1 MRRLRLLALAAATVG
16 TAAQASEATT
26 TPGVLFVSKLVITNE
41 KVLIRREK
49 FMTKTGIPHY
59 PRGTEVRYDVRN
71 RGTRPFGLNVLGS
84 TTGRLAP
91 GRQTSMIV
99 FWGRRGKFV
108 FQVRPNGP
116 TLRVWVV

>member
-1 MRRLRLLALAAATVG
+1 MTLLRLLALAAAIVG
-16 TAAQASEATT
+16 TAARASEATT
-26 TPGVLFVSKLVITNE
+26 TPGVLFVSKLVITDE
-41 KVLIRREK
+41 KVLIRGEK

-59 PRGTEVRYDVRN
+59 PRGSEVRYDVRN

-99 FWGRRGKFV
+99 YWGRRGKFV

-116 TLRVWVV
+116 TLRIWVV